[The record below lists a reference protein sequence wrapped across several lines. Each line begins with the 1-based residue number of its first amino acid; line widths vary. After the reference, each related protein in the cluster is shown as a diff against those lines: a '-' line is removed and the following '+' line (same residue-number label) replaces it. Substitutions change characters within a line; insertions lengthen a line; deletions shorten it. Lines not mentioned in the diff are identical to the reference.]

1 MGNLFAYIQWRG
13 DLTLSASPFGEVDS
27 LILSMLSYFDFGP
40 VVPPPGQGEITVER
54 AAQRVFEESG
64 PPEPPRTA
72 SNSQESLR
80 WLLYLMAH
88 ARRYRRMKLSSRVDL
103 FDAANAKQFY
113 AICIHVSSRQLYLS
127 FRGTTDDL
135 AGWKEDFLLTCLPEI
150 PSHREAVQYLTDVA
164 SRYPDKQ
171 LLLGGHSK
179 GGNLAVYAASFAP
192 CAVQQRI
199 RAVWSNDGPGFQ
211 EALLASDGYR
221 RIAHA
226 VHSIVPKS
234 SVVGM
239 LLSHDE
245 RRKIVDSTQIGI
257 LQHDGF
263 SWEISGDRF
272 VELDA
277 LTSESLRVDQAVRS
291 WLRQMDMDERRQAV
305 ECLFDVLY
313 ASGAT
318 TLSEIRRERLK
329 TMTGSISRM
338 KELPRESRE
347 RIIEFLVLL
356 RRSTHRLNLESR
368 LTLHK
373 KALSD
378 TVRRSRGH
386 DGCATHSP

>member
-1 MGNLFAYIQWRG
+1 MGNIFAYIQWRG
-13 DLTLSASPFGEVDS
+13 DLTLSESPFGEVDN
-27 LILSMLSYFDFGP
+27 LILSMLSYFDFKQIIP
-40 VVPPPGQGEITVER
+40 EPGQGEITVEQ
-54 AAQRVFEESG
+54 AAHKVFQETG
-64 PPEPPRTA
+64 VPDPPRTA

-80 WLLYLMAH
+80 WLLYLMARS
-88 ARRYRRMKLSSRVDL
+88 RRYRRMKLSSRVDL
-103 FDAANAKQFY
+103 FDAANAKQFD
-113 AICIHVSSRQLYLS
+113 AICIHISSRQLYLS

-135 AGWKEDFLLTCLPEI
+135 AGWKEDFLLTCMPEI
-150 PSHREAVQYLTDVA
+150 PSHREAVHYLIQTA
-164 SRYPDKQ
+164 SRYPEKQ

-192 CAVQQRI
+192 VDIQKRI
-199 RAVWSNDGPGFQ
+199 KAVWSNDGPGFQ
-211 EALLASDGYR
+211 EELLASDGYR

-226 VHSIVPKS
+226 IHSIVPKS

-245 RRKIVDSTQIGI
+245 HRKIVDSLQIGI

-263 SWEISGDRF
+263 SWEIVGNHF

-277 LTSESLRVDQAVRS
+277 LTSGSLRVDQAVRT
-291 WLRQMDMDERRQAV
+291 WLQQMSMDERRQAV
-305 ECLFDVLY
+305 ECLVDVLY

-318 TLSEIRRERLK
+318 TLSEIRRDRLR

-338 KELPRESRE
+338 MELPKESRE

-356 RRSTHRLNLESR
+356 KHSTNRLNLESR
-368 LTLHK
+368 MARHR

-378 TVRRSRGH
+378 TSCRPQGL
-386 DGCATHSP
+386 

>member
-1 MGNLFAYIQWRG
+1 M
-13 DLTLSASPFGEVDS
+13 
-27 LILSMLSYFDFGP
+27 
-40 VVPPPGQGEITVER
+40 
-54 AAQRVFEESG
+54 
-64 PPEPPRTA
+64 
-72 SNSQESLR
+72 
-80 WLLYLMAH
+80 
-88 ARRYRRMKLSSRVDL
+88 
-103 FDAANAKQFY
+103 
-113 AICIHVSSRQLYLS
+113 
-127 FRGTTDDL
+127 
-135 AGWKEDFLLTCLPEI
+135 
-150 PSHREAVQYLTDVA
+150 
-164 SRYPDKQ
+164 
-171 LLLGGHSK
+171 
-179 GGNLAVYAASFAP
+179 
-192 CAVQQRI
+192 
-199 RAVWSNDGPGFQ
+199 
-211 EALLASDGYR
+211 
-221 RIAHA
+221 
-226 VHSIVPKS
+226 PKS

-277 LTSESLRVDQAVRS
+277 LTSESLRVDQAVRT

-318 TLSEIRRERLK
+318 TLSEIRRDRLK

-356 RRSTHRLNLESR
+356 KHSTNRLNLESR
-368 LTLHK
+368 MARHR

-378 TVRRSRGH
+378 TVRRPQGL
-386 DGCATHSP
+386 